1 MRNYKSEGI
10 VLRRKNIG
18 EADRI
23 LTVFTQKYGKIQ
35 VKAPGVR
42 KITSR
47 RSAHVELLNYSVLT
61 LYKSFRSQLPI
72 VVEAQTLEN
81 YTLIKKDL
89 KKIGLAFYICEL
101 INSFCPENQENHK
114 IFYLVKNTLFAL
126 ENSSNSNFIVD
137 NFEKELLGF
146 LGFTPKLYQLQDRQ
160 FFMENIL
167 ERRLKTKELLP
178 YFIS

>member
-1 MRNYKSEGI
+1 MRSYKTEGI
-10 VLRRKNIG
+10 VLRRTNIG

-35 VKAPGVR
+35 AKAPGVR
-42 KITSR
+42 RITSK
-47 RSAHVELLNYSVLT
+47 RSAHIELLNYSTLA
-61 LYKSFRSQLPI
+61 LYKSSRSQLPI
-72 VVEAQTLEN
+72 VIEAQTLEN
-81 YTLIKKDL
+81 YALIKKDL

-101 INSFCPENQENHK
+101 VNNFCPENQENHK
-114 IFYLVKNTLFAL
+114 IFHLIKNTLLVL
-126 ENSSNSNFIVD
+126 ENSLSSNFIID
-137 NFEKELLGF
+137 SFEKKLLEF

-167 ERRLKTKELLP
+167 ERRLKTKDLLP